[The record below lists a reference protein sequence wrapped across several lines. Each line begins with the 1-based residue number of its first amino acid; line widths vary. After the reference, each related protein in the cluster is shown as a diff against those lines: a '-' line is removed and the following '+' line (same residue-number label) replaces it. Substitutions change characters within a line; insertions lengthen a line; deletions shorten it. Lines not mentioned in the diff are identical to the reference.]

1 MRQTYSSEE
10 CFADTDVPK
19 CTRLGANGLT
29 PEPQHLINLPPSQ
42 FKASRLP
49 PPTWRVY
56 LHTTITSLSL
66 LTTELSNQTL
76 QPVRDVGSSTT
87 LIMYGPPIRIVGSHT
102 MRILLS
108 LLYIVFVNLAMHLA
122 NLASH
127 TRSAR
132 TVGVAKRAVVSMNNS
147 SLGKRS
153 SNRYRFAGFVN
164 YQHFARST
172 SQLAAYVQ
180 GLHGRS
186 HGNPTMV

>member
-1 MRQTYSSEE
+1 
-10 CFADTDVPK
+10 
-19 CTRLGANGLT
+19 
-29 PEPQHLINLPPSQ
+29 
-42 FKASRLP
+42 LP

-122 NLASH
+122 ILQVIPSRRGLLVLPRNCGKYEQQFAWKTFKQSVQVCRVCQLPTLRPDQHPNLLHMQDFTGEAMATLQWSSGCCRVRLVQWAETKVVAS
-127 TRSAR
+127 S
-132 TVGVAKRAVVSMNNS
+132 
-147 SLGKRS
+147 
-153 SNRYRFAGFVN
+153 
-164 YQHFARST
+164 
-172 SQLAAYVQ
+172 
-180 GLHGRS
+180 
-186 HGNPTMV
+186 P